1 MRRTARLEADSCRRQ
16 FGEEFRHLAAPQL
29 APQHWLFDLVNPMNL
44 KDMFRRVQ
52 TNSDNR
58 HSDGSSWLRLQ
69 HPQPGTFDAV
79 GAVHSNILLIARP
92 RGVGKAMQ
100 LLARFEPTQ
109 PWIPA
114 FPTAL
119 VRGLKAH
126 GKAQLDVIDFRLG
139 PDICPA
145 SRRNP
150 ARQIISGFRGAACWR

>member
-29 APQHWLFDLVNPMNL
+29 APQHWLFVLVNPMNL

-79 GAVHSNILLIARP
+79 GAVHSNI
-92 RGVGKAMQ
+92 V
-100 LLARFEPTQ
+100 
-109 PWIPA
+109 
-114 FPTAL
+114 PTA
-119 VRGLKAH
+119 RADNGCE
-126 GKAQLDVIDFRLG
+126 
-139 PDICPA
+139 DIA
-145 SRRNP
+145 I
-150 ARQIISGFRGAACWR
+150 A

>member
-79 GAVHSNILLIARP
+79 GAVHSNI
-92 RGVGKAMQ
+92 V
-100 LLARFEPTQ
+100 
-109 PWIPA
+109 
-114 FPTAL
+114 PTARSIVIGNALRVLEKFEETGPWVPAYAGTAKSEILDFPSRSGYLPRLL
-119 VRGLKAH
+119 VRSAR
-126 GKAQLDVIDFRLG
+126 APVAFSRLTF
-139 PDICPA
+139 PHPA
-145 SRRNP
+145 VRR
-150 ARQIISGFRGAACWR
+150 C

>member
-29 APQHWLFDLVNPMNL
+29 APQHWLFVLVNPMNL

-79 GAVHSNILLIARP
+79 GAVHSNISQRYEQRIDGSQLALGKRLLP
-92 RGVGKAMQ
+92 G
-100 LLARFEPTQ
+100 
-109 PWIPA
+109 
-114 FPTAL
+114 L
-119 VRGLKAH
+119 VLCSH
-126 GKAQLDVIDFRLG
+126 
-139 PDICPA
+139 
-145 SRRNP
+145 
-150 ARQIISGFRGAACWR
+150 